1 MTAVDEYKK
10 VRFEGEEVGEET
22 LFFLRSHVLVNIG
35 WILMTLLLLILPF
48 GMLAIPILGKTIDI
62 PVSRTTVFLGI
73 AAWVLIIVGVAYQQ
87 FLNWYFNLY
96 ILTNRRIVD
105 IDFFGLFYRRVSTT
119 TLANVQDIT
128 YTKAGIF
135 QNFFDFGDIHIQTA
149 GTHENFE
156 FHNIPDPEGSQKQ
169 IFDLLAAHRAG
180 GYIDHGTVSSSAN
193 KN

>member
-1 MTAVDEYKK
+1 MMTVDYYKK
-10 VRFEGEEVGEET
+10 VCFEGEEAIEET

-128 YTKAGIF
+128 YTKAGIL

-149 GTHENFE
+149 GTHTNFE
-156 FHNIPDPEGSQKQ
+156 FHNIPDPEDSQKQ
-169 IFDLLAAHRAG
+169 IFNLLAAHREG
-180 GYIDHGTVSSSAN
+180 GYIDHGTVSSQVN
-193 KN
+193 KS

>member
-1 MTAVDEYKK
+1 MMSVDDYKK

-22 LFFLRSHVLVNIG
+22 LFILRSHFFTNIG
-35 WILMTLLLLILPF
+35 WILGSIFLLILPLTV
-48 GMLAIPILGKTIDI
+48 LAIPLLSKPVDI
-62 PVSRTTVFLGI
+62 PISGPSVFL
-73 AAWVLIIVGVAYQQ
+73 AAAVWVLIITGVAYQQ

-128 YTKAGIF
+128 YTKAGII

-149 GTHENFE
+149 GTHTNFE

-169 IFDLLAAHRAG
+169 IFDLLAAHRER
-180 GYIDHGTVSSSAN
+180 GYIDHGTVSSQVN
-193 KN
+193 KS

>member
-1 MTAVDEYKK
+1 MTAVDDYKK

-22 LFFLRSHVLVNIG
+22 LFFLRSHVFVNIG
-35 WILMTLLLLILPF
+35 WILMTLFLLILPL
-48 GMLAIPILGKTIDI
+48 GMLVVPILGVTIDI
-62 PVSRTTVFLGI
+62 PVSRMTVFLGI
-73 AAWVLIIVGVAYQQ
+73 AAWVLIIAGVAYQQ
-87 FLNWYFNLY
+87 FLNWYFNIY
-96 ILTNRRIVD
+96 VLTNRRIVD

-128 YTKAGIF
+128 YTKAGIL

-149 GTHENFE
+149 GTHTNFE

-169 IFDLLAAHRAG
+169 VFELLAAHRER
-180 GYIDHGTVSSSAN
+180 GYIDHGTVASQVN